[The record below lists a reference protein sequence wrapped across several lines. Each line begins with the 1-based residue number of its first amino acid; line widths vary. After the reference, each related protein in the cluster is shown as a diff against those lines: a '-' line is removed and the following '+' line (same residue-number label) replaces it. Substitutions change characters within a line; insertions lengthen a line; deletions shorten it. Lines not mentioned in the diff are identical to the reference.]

1 MNSEISDHDSNTK
14 DNDTGNQLGSDDTK
28 CVDSTTLDP
37 LPLEDSQGSQEGEK
51 QEPKSEPGE
60 ESREEEGAASDN
72 SQNEIQAEDMEEEEE
87 EEEVE
92 PTPVGT
98 DGSQPESGTNL
109 EGDDQGSNL
118 SNDEEK
124 LAEAHKI
131 TLSPSS
137 PYHIIPLIPS
147 LPPDIRVSAIEAYE
161 EHIYI
166 GTETGELLHYFEI
179 EVGNYLLISQTN
191 FGEYKAP
198 IDKIMLLPKVEK
210 ACILSNSQLV
220 LFLLPEMAPIPNT
233 EVIKG
238 VNDITLKISSD
249 KNIYELLI
257 FTEKSILV
265 LAISD
270 QTSKIIRE
278 YDHRFID
285 KAVSHNNILMTSK
298 LNTYEVIDLR
308 KNEVR
313 PLFRVS
319 EGITDSSEPS
329 SLSAVIV
336 DFDKDS
342 FLVCSGGSS
351 YDTNCMALIVNH
363 QGDIT
368 HGTVDLKRYP
378 RKVVVEYP
386 YILAQLARNKIAIH
400 ELSPQESQGEVQSLT
415 TSADSHVQIFS
426 TSKYFSDLT
435 SDEDMAKIREEVVDK
450 LRLVPIHVDAGTIQL
465 ELDFE
470 KKYVEKIY
478 EQSSHLLVSNN
489 MSVFVLSSVP
499 IVLQIDDFG
508 AAELDTLY
516 DYLYNV
522 RQLKLNTKFSK
533 IQRSFVK
540 SLYLLLSVLHCEQI
554 DMHIINRWCRW
565 IESVDI
571 RILLYLLDLR
581 IFGQIWL
588 FNGLKKITSNLKSLK
603 LINKC
608 QLGDNNRVDIS
619 LLEHIKSRC
628 AGVVP
633 QRREKIC
640 NFSNILKTLDVNI
653 FLEKY
658 VYGHASMKGFGIDD
672 YEEFAVEDIIR
683 ILREELIPEDTKY
696 TEYLIEI
703 YIIQKRYTDI
713 IGLLKKNMERGVTEG
728 AIDDLIKYISLNIDY
743 YADKREELL
752 SDLLFVIDKVKKGPY
767 TDNSQRKG
775 ELKRVIPPIADVV
788 KKSQLDL
795 HTFIDS
801 LDEEDRVD
809 VGIKVLILE
818 RIGLEEAGNR
828 EYKEY
833 LLKFYILRLRDCV
846 EKKGLW
852 SVLQSFANEYKHD
865 MDYEK
870 VSIVDFLRVKLNCN
884 EKCDKFN
891 KCYSRINDLCADEPE
906 LLQLVGAE
914 ISKFDKDNILSIL
927 FILFADSSGSVPRSD
942 EKLRILI
949 EYNDF
954 LGIEKELTT
963 EDEFFTVLDHYCGEL
978 NPNYSATLIVELIQR
993 NPRFLRGISAVT
1005 RVLQKV
1011 PKVSKLSVVSHPL
1024 IAFVLRQETRI
1035 QDLELE
1041 KGLLKHEISV
1051 YKEILNKLDT

>member
-1 MNSEISDHDSNTK
+1 MNSETNEHGTNTK
-14 DNDTGNQLGSDDTK
+14 DNDSGSQLESEDTK
-28 CVDSTTLDP
+28 CADSTTSDP
-37 LPLEDSQGSQEGEK
+37 LPLEDTQRSQEGEK
-51 QEPKSEPGE
+51 QEPKKEAEE
-60 ESREEEGAASDN
+60 ESRNEEGATGDD
-72 SQNEIQAEDMEEEEE
+72 SQNKIQVEDEEG
-87 EEEVE
+87 VE
-92 PTPVGT
+92 SRSVDT

-109 EGDDQGSNL
+109 EGDDRESNL

-124 LAEAHKI
+124 LTEAHKI

-137 PYHIIPLIPS
+137 PYRIIPLIPS
-147 LPPDIRVSAIEAYE
+147 LPPDVRVSAIEAYE

-191 FGEYKAP
+191 FGEYKAS
-198 IDKIMLLPKVEK
+198 IDKILLLPKVEK

-238 VNDITLKISSD
+238 VNDVTLRASSD

-257 FTEKSILV
+257 FTEESILV

-308 KNEVR
+308 KNEVH

-319 EGITDSSEPS
+319 EGITDSSQPS
-329 SLSAVIV
+329 SLSAIIV

-386 YILAQLARNKIAIH
+386 FILAQLASNEIAVYK
-400 ELSPQESQGEVQSLT
+400 LSPQESQGEVQSLT
-415 TSADSHVQIFS
+415 TSADSHVQIFN

-435 SDEDMAKIREEVVDK
+435 PDEDTAEIREEVVDT
-450 LRLVPIHVDAGTIQL
+450 LRLVPIHVDAETIQL

-489 MSVFVLSSVP
+489 TSVSLLSSIP

-554 DMHIINRWCRW
+554 DVHIIDRWCKW
-565 IESVDI
+565 IESVDV

-608 QLGDNNRVDIS
+608 QVDDNKRIDIS

-628 AGVVP
+628 AGIVP
-633 QRREKIC
+633 QKREKIS
-640 NFSNILKTLDVNI
+640 NFSNILRTLDVNI

-658 VYGHASMKGFGIDD
+658 IHGNASIQEFKIDD
-672 YEEFAVEDIIR
+672 YEEYALEDIIR
-683 ILREELIPEDTKY
+683 ILKEELIPEDIKY

-703 YIIQKRYTDI
+703 YTIQKRYTDI
-713 IGLLKKNMERGVTEG
+713 IGLLKKKMEIGVTEG
-728 AIDDLIKYISLNIDY
+728 AVDDLINYISLNIDY

-752 SDLLFVIDKVKKGPY
+752 EDLLFVVSKVKKGPY

-775 ELKRVIPPIADVV
+775 VLKRVIPLIADVV

-795 HTFIDS
+795 HTFIES
-801 LDEEDRVD
+801 LGEEDKVD

-833 LLKFYILRLRDCV
+833 LLKYYILRLRECV

-852 SVLQSFANEYKHD
+852 SILQGFTNEYKHD

-870 VSIVDFLRVKLNCN
+870 VSIMDFLRIKLKSND
-884 EKCDKFN
+884 KCGKFN
-891 KCYSRINDLCADEPE
+891 KCCSRVNDLCVDEPE

-914 ISKFDKDNILSIL
+914 ISKFDKDNILLIL
-927 FILFADSSGSVPRSD
+927 FILFADSNESTLRSD
-942 EKLRILI
+942 EKLHILM

-954 LGIEKELTT
+954 LGIERELTT
-963 EDEFFTVLDHYCGEL
+963 EDEFFTVLDHYCSEL
-978 NPNYSATLIVELIQR
+978 NPNYSATLIVELMQR
-993 NPRFLRGISAVT
+993 NPKFLRGTDAVR
-1005 RVLQKV
+1005 RVLQKI
-1011 PKVSKLSVVSHPL
+1011 PKVSKLSIVSQPL
-1024 IAFVLRQETRI
+1024 LTFVRRQETKL

-1041 KGLLKHEISV
+1041 KGLLKHEISI